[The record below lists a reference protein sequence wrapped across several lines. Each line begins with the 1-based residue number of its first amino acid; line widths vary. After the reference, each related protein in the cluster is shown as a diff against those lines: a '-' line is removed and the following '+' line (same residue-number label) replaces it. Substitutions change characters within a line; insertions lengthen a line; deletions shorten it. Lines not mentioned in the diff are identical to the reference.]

1 MGMPYGYN
9 NSPYGTGYGTGQQN
23 PYAGYNMPQQPQQQA
38 IAPQASLTPEQAQ
51 SLAQQNAQELGNNI
65 TNAALLGGVVG
76 AGAGAVGV
84 LNGEEG
90 NLKQQYTYKQG
101 GIEHGVALKDR
112 GAPNFTK
119 YLGAKSDD
127 GGRAVK
133 SLVRNYGDGKKI
145 TYEFLNYYK
154 GDINTPTQV
163 RVLIHDGSS
172 SKPTTLVFGL
182 DKHNALKLNEIILPT
197 STKLSPK
204 RINPE
209 HLRLDPALLSDIDQR
224 RKNAKN
230 GWLSNRVSNDL
241 GKRKASLQKAQKEIE
256 LARNALGDHYD
267 WVENLAKNGLKE
279 GVDFPNLGKVAQEA
293 RIDKALDWSGM
304 LKNIAKGG
312 GLGLLVA
319 GAGAGL
325 LTLLTQQRPAYAR
338 QSNPTPNQGFRPY

>member
-76 AGAGAVGV
+76 AGAGAMGV
-84 LNGEEG
+84 LNEKADNFNKQYVYEE
-90 NLKQQYTYKQG
+90 K
-101 GIEHGVALKDR
+101 GVKYHATLKDK
-112 GAPNFTK
+112 GSPNPIARRV
-119 YLGAKSDD
+119 GAKSENGEIVVDRLTS
-127 GGRAVK
+127 GNRTIRF
-133 SLVRNYGDGKKI
+133 SN
-145 TYEFLNYYK
+145 YK
-154 GDINTPTQV
+154 GD
-163 RVLIHDGSS
+163 
-172 SKPTTLVFGL
+172 
-182 DKHNALKLNEIILPT
+182 T
-197 STKLSPK
+197 STPMRAEITYDLSDSKNPIKVVLQRSKEGVLKVTEVLSPTGE
-204 RINPE
+204 RMDAQR
-209 HLRLDPALLSDIDQR
+209 LRLDADALDDLNTRHKAATHRWHVPFFSADG
-224 RKNAKN
+224 K
-230 GWLSNRVSNDL
+230 DL
-241 GKRKASLQKAQKEIE
+241 GKRKKYLEKSIKRQEEAKRMFGIHYNEIKA
-256 LARNALGDHYD
+256 LAEKGLKDSD
-267 WVENLAKNGLKE
+267 LPDLAK
-279 GVDFPNLGKVAQEA
+279 VAREA

-304 LKNIAKGG
+304 LKNIAKGS